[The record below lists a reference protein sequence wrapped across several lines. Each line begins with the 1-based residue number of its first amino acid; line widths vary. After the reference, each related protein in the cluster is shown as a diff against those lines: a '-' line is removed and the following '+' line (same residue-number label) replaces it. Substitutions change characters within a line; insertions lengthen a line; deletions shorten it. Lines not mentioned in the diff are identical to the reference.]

1 MSNNF
6 LGRHQIVRKLRYI
19 FLGATKYSEELLK
32 FLIKNDFY
40 PLAIFAIEQE
50 FIISYDKGKTKIKMK
65 NYNYANLKII
75 AKELGIPYFV
85 VGSDKGEKI
94 RDYKDIIRNF
104 NLDLILVLGWY
115 YIVPRDIRD
124 LAKMGTWGIHASLLP
139 KYAGGSPLVW
149 AIINGEKKT
158 GVTLFRLDDDM
169 DAGDIIYQES
179 FPILFKDTIND
190 VYLKAIKA
198 SKKILLKAL
207 RNIDNIIFIPQDK
220 SKIEYYPSR
229 KPEDGLINWNDSVI
243 KIYNFIR
250 AQTIPYPCA
259 FSFLNQTKIK
269 IISSKVT
276 KIKSTNF
283 KPGTIVN
290 IKDRMLVA
298 TNDYFLELL
307 EILVDYEKKYN
318 FSDFAKNKRLI
329 GAIFGS

>member
-1 MSNNF
+1 MKK
-6 LGRHQIVRKLRYI
+6 IRYI

-40 PLAIFAIEQE
+40 PLAIFAIEEE

-75 AKELGIPYFV
+75 SKELGVPYFV
-85 VGSDKGEKI
+85 VNSEKGK
-94 RDYKDIIRNF
+94 RMKDYKDIVANL

-115 YIVPRDIRD
+115 YIVPKEIRD
-124 LAKMGTWGIHASLLP
+124 LAKMGAWGIHASLLP

-149 AIINGEKKT
+149 AIINGEKRT
-158 GVTLFRLDDDM
+158 GVTLFKLNDDI

-179 FPILFKDTIND
+179 FPIFFKDTIND
-190 VYLKAIKA
+190 VYFKAIKA

-207 RNIDNIIFIPQDK
+207 KNIDNIVFIPQDK

-229 KPEDGLINWNDSVI
+229 SPEDGLINWENSAI

-259 FSFLNQTKIK
+259 FSFLNQMKIR
-269 IISSKVT
+269 IVSSKVT
-276 KIKSTNF
+276 KIKSVNF
-283 KPGTIVN
+283 KPGGINDIRGN
-290 IKDRMLVA
+290 ILVA
-298 TNDYFLELL
+298 TKDYFLELL
-307 EILVDYEKKYN
+307 EILDENEKRYK
-318 FSDFAKNKRLI
+318 FSDFVKINNLVGITFK
-329 GAIFGS
+329 